1 VTLFSTIF
9 LELEMI
15 HANDVTD
22 VAMATT
28 TFQYG

>member
-1 VTLFSTIF
+1 MTLFSTIF

-15 HANDVTD
+15 HTNDVTD